1 MAVRS
6 DWSHRQH
13 RAGSPDGTAVR
24 VPDGGSK
31 AGPAGNRY
39 RHLARL
45 SARRPPRPAR
55 LPEGF
60 SAPRHSK
67 ARAGS
72 RPPGGAETAGPPL
85 GVTGLRRPV
94 TPTGQEFWTSEASR
108 GPCLPQRH
116 VWPAYGLRVPCRSLV
131 FRLCSARIP
140 LVFRLY
146 SCLLESEKRPW
157 VRALARKPNRSKIG
171 A

>member
-1 MAVRS
+1 MAIRS

-13 RAGSPDGTAVR
+13 RAGSSDGTAVR

-45 SARRPPRPAR
+45 PARRTPRPAR

-60 SAPRHSK
+60 SAPRNSK

-72 RPPGGAETAGPPL
+72 RPPGGAETAGSPL

-94 TPTGQEFWTSEASR
+94 TPTGQEFWTSETSLA
-108 GPCLPQRH
+108 PCLPQRH

-131 FRLCSARIP
+131 LRSYSACIP
-140 LVFRLY
+140 LI
-146 SCLLESEKRPW
+146 LLPFSAGRAWRQWKCRRPPAESGR
-157 VRALARKPNRSKIG
+157 
-171 A
+171 